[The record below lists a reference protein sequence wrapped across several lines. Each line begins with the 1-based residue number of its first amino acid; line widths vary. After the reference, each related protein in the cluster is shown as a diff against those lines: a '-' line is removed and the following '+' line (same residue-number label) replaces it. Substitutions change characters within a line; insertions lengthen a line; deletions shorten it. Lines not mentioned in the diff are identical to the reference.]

1 MVGNADSSRFLWA
14 SCMLDEICSARTDDD
29 IVASLD
35 DLPSGASMH
44 NIYARMQGKILAM
57 TQRDNALS
65 RKALAWIL
73 TSARPMTL
81 QESAIALP
89 LGYSSTTV
97 SPSATLTDPSEVL
110 FLCGGFVEQED
121 GQARI
126 IHASASQYLFS
137 EHASAL
143 ASDPPLDK
151 IVLMTCVDF
160 LLSDHETNYAI
171 DLDGAF
177 QERIAWR
184 RGAYDYYHENSRQH
198 KADQVFGDDS
208 ERSISLRSTDWSSAE
223 AGLSDYCLRC
233 WTFHAQ
239 RCQQRGIPYTSS
251 ALRIFREREVFELWF
266 LNWLDGNRG
275 IMDDLRRDVF
285 TRDYEW
291 EASEMPGLL
300 EQHISAATPHLH
312 PFLANLVRSQCL

>member
-110 FLCGGFVEQED
+110 FLCGGFVEQEVV
-121 GQARI
+121 
-126 IHASASQYLFS
+126 
-137 EHASAL
+137 
-143 ASDPPLDK
+143 K
-151 IVLMTCVDF
+151 
-160 LLSDHETNYAI
+160 
-171 DLDGAF
+171 
-177 QERIAWR
+177 
-184 RGAYDYYHENSRQH
+184 RG
-198 KADQVFGDDS
+198 
-208 ERSISLRSTDWSSAE
+208 
-223 AGLSDYCLRC
+223 
-233 WTFHAQ
+233 
-239 RCQQRGIPYTSS
+239 
-251 ALRIFREREVFELWF
+251 
-266 LNWLDGNRG
+266 
-275 IMDDLRRDVF
+275 
-285 TRDYEW
+285 
-291 EASEMPGLL
+291 
-300 EQHISAATPHLH
+300 
-312 PFLANLVRSQCL
+312 